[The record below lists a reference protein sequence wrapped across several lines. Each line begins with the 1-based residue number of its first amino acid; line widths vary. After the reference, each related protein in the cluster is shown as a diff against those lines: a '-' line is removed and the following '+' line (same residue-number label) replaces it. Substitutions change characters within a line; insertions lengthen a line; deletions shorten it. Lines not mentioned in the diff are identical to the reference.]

1 MENFHTGTGP
11 GKQNCVPIVFNLCFS
26 GDLLGREAGVLSTAD
41 HGLKEG
47 GGAVD
52 VDALV
57 PVDAVA
63 LAIFGAVVV
72 AGDGIADVINEAAQ
86 LGVAELID
94 QALHAGI
101 VSSGKLEAEIAA
113 DLVPV
118 SGDVGKIDGILQG
131 RLEDVVQEGQFFLA
145 VVIAAHIA
153 GRGIRLDGIQLGLHL
168 FHALDLGLD
177 TGQLDPDGLGLS
189 IGLFNAFTDHLVDKL
204 VICQPNQNQGQNGK
218 DDLFG
223 AGKIT
228 AQDFHGLVTS
238 SGALR

>member
-11 GKQNCVPIVFNLCFS
+11 GKHNCVPIVFNLCFS

-63 LAIFGAVVV
+63 LAVFRAVVV
-72 AGDGIADVINEAAQ
+72 AGDRIADVINQAAQ

-94 QALHAGI
+94 QALHGRI
-101 VSSGKLEAEIAA
+101 VGGGKLEAEIAA
-113 DLVPV
+113 DLVAV
-118 SGDVGKIDGILQG
+118 AGDIGKGNGILQG
-131 RLEDVVQEGQFFLA
+131 RLEDVVQEGQLFLA
-145 VVIAAHIA
+145 VVVAAHIA
-153 GRGIRLDGIQLGLHL
+153 GRGVSLDGIQLGLHL
-168 FHALDLGLD
+168 FHTLDLGLNG
-177 TGQLDPDGLGLS
+177 GQFDPDGLGLGV
-189 IGLFNAFTDHLVDKL
+189 GLIDALADHLVDKL
-204 VICQPNQNQGQNGK
+204 VIRQANQHQSQDCK

-228 AQDFHGLVTS
+228 AQDFHGLLTS